1 MGNCLIS
8 YFGEEKNLQA
18 SINTRGKRDNFYND
32 KGIIKHITK
41 TIRKLQEY
49 SQLNLSL
56 LGIVLLGGNKMQAD
70 EFVLKRIEE
79 LSKKYQETWGKEV
92 DYTIVPQGIT
102 QERLTKCLELMI
114 KDNLSL
120 MIAYNKLFKKQE
132 HFSEKGFKFR

>member
-1 MGNCLIS
+1 MMSL
-8 YFGEEKNLQA
+8 FDEEQIMKSFIKSERYEAAQDKAKENSRAGIYQPCKN
-18 SINTRGKRDNFYND
+18 K
-32 KGIIKHITK
+32 
-41 TIRKLQEY
+41 
-49 SQLNLSL
+49 SL

-120 MIAYNKLFKKQE
+120 MIAYNKLFKK
-132 HFSEKGFKFR
+132 

>member
-1 MGNCLIS
+1 M
-8 YFGEEKNLQA
+8 K
-18 SINTRGKRDNFYND
+18 
-32 KGIIKHITK
+32 
-41 TIRKLQEY
+41 
-49 SQLNLSL
+49 SL

-92 DYTIVPQGIT
+92 DYTIVPQEIT

-120 MIAYNKLFKKQE
+120 MIAYNKLFKK
-132 HFSEKGFKFR
+132 